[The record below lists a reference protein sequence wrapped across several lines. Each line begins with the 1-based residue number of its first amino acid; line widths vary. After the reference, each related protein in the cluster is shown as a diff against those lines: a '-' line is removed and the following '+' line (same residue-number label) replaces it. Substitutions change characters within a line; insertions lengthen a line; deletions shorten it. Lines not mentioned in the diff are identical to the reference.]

1 MKNLTHTKTSS
12 RLNFASR
19 EQRHSAA
26 FNTAVGHAFVA
37 LLTIFVGWLA
47 LSNSS
52 AQIPEWANLEDA
64 YCMRLHRGGDA
75 PMAVV
80 AVGTPA
86 RVLKVLLNIGRV
98 DSGPS
103 ALTLFADELLRSDTL
118 QCEADRTCSDVSLLV
133 NDTLLTQL
141 PFQIEFRYAN
151 YFDDEFY
158 ASREAGAEGELRLA
172 PDTLYKL
179 TSTHFCLISKSSM
192 ETPIFDENA
201 QQIAAHVHED
211 GQIFAEAS
219 AISPEFPAASCNGSV
234 QLFPLDAINERS
246 WLALSSS
253 FLFESSTNKLTERR
267 AVVEQSLSC
276 APNSSEKEIYNLD
289 CDYDGL
295 SQCQSTPSIPFRR
308 MSQDS
313 VSIYVNIAGT
323 GVNVWYTKEAALSR
337 LQGSLTISEEVLF
350 SSLRLVVLLIVAF
363 VVFTRTERQTAS
375 AHHCI
380 VNALGIC
387 AGKDTRQL
395 NLVDQRRSDALV
407 GALAI
412 ISRIGV
418 LILQA
423 QVMVADG
430 GADTVLLESIGIA
443 ASASHFV
450 LRNFVLTSDNKT
462 HSPIQALGGSMAVA
476 DASIAALVSVTT
488 LPLLQA
494 NYRNFGA
501 VARLFSG
508 VLIGLFVFHRAWFA
522 FNSCLMLG
530 QTTAS
535 NDGFDRRYSVVLW
548 TAALLWIL
556 QISSASFAFSR
567 LFCVPQAYS
576 LSRALAGTPN
586 TVEAAVLL
594 LAFSSTIP
602 LVNSVLVKITKI

>member
-47 LSNSS
+47 LSNS

-179 TSTHFCLISKSSM
+179 TSTHFCLLSNSSM

-211 GQIFAEAS
+211 GRIFAEAS

-253 FLFESSTNKLTERR
+253 FLYESSTNKLTERR
-267 AVVEQSLSC
+267 AVVEKSLSC
-276 APNSSEKEIYNLD
+276 APNNNEYKIYKLD
-289 CDYDGL
+289 CDYYGL
-295 SQCQSTPSIPFRR
+295 SQCRNTPSLPFRR

-350 SSLRLVVLLIVAF
+350 SSLRLVILLIVAF

-387 AGKDTRQL
+387 AGKEIKQL
-395 NLVDQRRSDALV
+395 NIVDQRISDALV

-412 ISRIGV
+412 FSRIGV

-423 QVMVADG
+423 QTLIADG
-430 GADTVLLESIGIA
+430 GADSVVLESIGVA
-443 ASASHFV
+443 ASGCHFV
-450 LRNFVLTSDNKT
+450 LRNFVLRSEKN
-462 HSPIQALGGSMAVA
+462 HSPIQVLGGSMAVA
-476 DASIAALVSVTT
+476 DASIAALLSVST

-501 VARLFSG
+501 VSRLFSG
-508 VLIGLFVFHRAWFA
+508 VLISVFVFHRAWFA
-522 FNSCLMLG
+522 FDSCIMLA
-530 QTTAS
+530 QTATGDKS
-535 NDGFDRRYSVVLW
+535 FDQRYSVVLW
-548 TAALLWIL
+548 TAALLWLL
-556 QISSASFAFSR
+556 QTCSASFAFSR

-586 TVEAAVLL
+586 TAEAAVLL

-602 LVNSVLVKITKI
+602 LVNSVVVKIIKV